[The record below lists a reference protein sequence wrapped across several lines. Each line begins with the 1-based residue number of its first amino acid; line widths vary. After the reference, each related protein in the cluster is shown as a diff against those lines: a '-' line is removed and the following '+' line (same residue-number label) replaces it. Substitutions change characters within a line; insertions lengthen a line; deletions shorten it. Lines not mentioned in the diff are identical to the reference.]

1 MGLYLFKEVRAT
13 PADAEG
19 ARPTTKT
26 SAPVPD
32 EPATKVEPGKTV
44 AARNPTPPPPP
55 PPPTRAPPPPV
66 SDDSGSGELNVT
78 EELARPNP
86 RLDAVMSEA
95 NKAYDHGE
103 FDDAK
108 AIALKVLAKDPT
120 SVRMMRIVISAA
132 CIDGDGA
139 EAQKHYL
146 NLPVGDREQ
155 MKVRCARYGISFND
169 K

>member
-19 ARPTTKT
+19 ARPAPKT
-26 SAPVPD
+26 STTVPD
-32 EPATKVEPGKTV
+32 EPVPKADQPKTV
-44 AARNPTPPPPP
+44 AARTPTPPTPP
-55 PPPTRAPPPPV
+55 PPPTRAPPPPA

-78 EELARPNP
+78 EELSRPNP

-108 AIALKVLAKDPT
+108 VIALKVLAKDPT

-139 EAQKHYL
+139 EAQKHYV
-146 NLPVGDREQ
+146 NLPAGDREQ
-155 MKVRCARYGISFND
+155 MKVRCARYGISFNE